1 MPELPEVETIRRQ
14 LEPLVVGRR
23 LTSAWAFPHPKFT
36 AALEVV
42 GATITGTT
50 RRGKYLLLTLDDGRE
65 LVVHLGMTG
74 SLRVRPAGDSGDA
87 YVRAWWGLDDPAR
100 GAGEAGDASR
110 AGQALEYRDVRRFG
124 RIAVAEDG
132 QYAGTLAVQGPDA
145 LDRRLTP
152 EEFWRALRRSRRA
165 VKTQL
170 LSQRP
175 IAGVGNIYADE
186 ALWQARVNPF
196 LRTVTRA
203 QAAALLDAVRQ
214 VLAGS
219 LHHGGT
225 TLTSYR
231 NAEGLPGRNQQRLN
245 VYGQAGLPCPRCGT
259 ELRSRVLDGRTTTW
273 CPTCQP
279 GPGRASRADGRS
291 GQVSRSD
298 GGPGQVSRSDAG
310 SGQVSRSDA
319 GSGQASRSHGRSG
332 QASRS
337 HGRSGQASRSH
348 GRSGR
353 GRRAKRR

>member
-23 LTSAWAFPHPKFT
+23 LTSAWAFPHPKFI
-36 AALEVV
+36 AALEVE
-42 GATITGTT
+42 GATITGTA
-50 RRGKYLLLTLDDGRE
+50 RRGKYLLLSLDDGRE

-87 YVRAWWGLDDPAR
+87 YVRAWWGLDGPAR
-100 GAGEAGDASR
+100 AAVGAGRQARAAVGAGSQARAAVGAGSQAR

-124 RIAVAEDG
+124 RLAVAEDG

-145 LDRRLTP
+145 LDRRLTA
-152 EEFWRALRRSRRA
+152 EEFWRALKRSRRA
-165 VKTQL
+165 IKTQL

-186 ALWQARVNPF
+186 ALWRARINPAR
-196 LRTVTRA
+196 RTVTRA
-203 QAAALLDAVRQ
+203 QAAALLDALRE

-219 LHHGGT
+219 LYHGGT
-225 TLTSYR
+225 TLTTYR
-231 NAEGLPGRNQQRLN
+231 NVEGRPGRNQQRLN

-279 GPGRASRADGRS
+279 GPRH
-291 GQVSRSD
+291 
-298 GGPGQVSRSDAG
+298 
-310 SGQVSRSDA
+310 
-319 GSGQASRSHGRSG
+319 ASRSR
-332 QASRS
+332 
-337 HGRSGQASRSH
+337 

-353 GRRAKRR
+353 RSATRR